1 MSHTITYFF
10 NYPKPLAEL
19 AQDINE
25 WLGCSLA
32 PIEEDE
38 GFWTGLLLSMEFDLI
53 TADGFDND
61 RDLDFENFVYYIRFK
76 TWASTESAK
85 LIQVP
90 TMLTVIYALHRRLG
104 ITGMLVWEMQTLLA
118 RYEER
123 EASYYG
129 KRLYD
134 LVSDAPFT
142 SFPAHLQ
149 AVMALLPEDWNNRY
163 MRMP

>member
-1 MSHTITYFF
+1 MSHTINYFF

-19 AQDINE
+19 AHDINE
-25 WLGCSLA
+25 CLGCSLV
-32 PIEEDE
+32 PLEGDEE
-38 GFWTGLLLSMEFDLI
+38 FWTGLLLSMEFDLS
-53 TADGFDND
+53 TADIFEND
-61 RDLDFENFVYYIRFK
+61 RELDFENFVYYIRFK
-76 TWASTESAK
+76 TWATSESAK

-90 TMLTVIYALHRRLG
+90 TMLTVVYAPHRRLG
-104 ITGMLVWEMQTLLA
+104 ITGMLVWGMGTLLA

-149 AVMALLPEDWNNRY
+149 AVMSRLPEDWNNRY

>member
-1 MSHTITYFF
+1 
-10 NYPKPLAEL
+10 
-19 AQDINE
+19 
-25 WLGCSLA
+25 
-32 PIEEDE
+32 
-38 GFWTGLLLSMEFDLI
+38 MEFDLI
-53 TADGFDND
+53 TAEGYDND
-61 RDLDFENFVYYIRFK
+61 RDLDFENFAYYVRFK
-76 TWASTESAK
+76 TWATSEDAK
-85 LIQVP
+85 PIQVP
-90 TMLTVIYALHRRLG
+90 LMLTVIYALHRWLG
-104 ITGMLVWEMQTLLA
+104 ITGMLVWEMGTLLA

-134 LVSDAPFT
+134 LVSDAPFI